1 MSEDR
6 KRRFAEALDHWAST
20 IDSLRA
26 RERSE
31 AIAHAE
37 KIEKER
43 HLQAFLSSA
52 LGMHQSMKSEKS

>member
-6 KRRFAEALDHWAST
+6 KRRFAEALDHWART

-31 AIAHAE
+31 AIAKAE
-37 KIEKER
+37 EVEKER
-43 HLQAFLSSA
+43 HMQAFLSSA
-52 LGMHQSMKSEKS
+52 LGKHQSLKSEKS